1 MFVAYHPSPLD
12 LTQVQFA
19 LVKRQ
24 PKRRR
29 RIPRRPHPDLDY
41 FFGRLERSEGEMR
54 DDTGPE
60 TADLD
65 HPLRSPR
72 RH

>member
-1 MFVAYHPSPLD
+1 MRI
-12 LTQVQFA
+12 A

-24 PKRRR
+24 PKRRC

-41 FFGRLERSEGEMR
+41 FFGQLERTEGEMR

-60 TADLD
+60 TADPD
-65 HPLRSPR
+65 YPFRSPHR
-72 RH
+72 Y

>member
-1 MFVAYHPSPLD
+1 M
-12 LTQVQFA
+12 QIA

-24 PKRRR
+24 PKRRC
-29 RIPRRPHPDLDY
+29 RIPRRPHPDLDF
-41 FFGRLERSEGEMR
+41 FFGRLECTEGEIR

-60 TADLD
+60 TDLD